1 MGKRV
6 HVDILFTA
14 TTITVLLQI
23 LFQTGGQIGIKAMPG
38 IFSPPGFFLIFYS
51 TVCTRGTTY
60 KSCIWIRNYRNNL
73 FRKKAMPLCCKE
85 ELSLFDFFV
94 IRKLKFDLFLRR
106 SCARDACVPCAKGL
120 SRDTRVK
127 ASIEAL
133 EEHVRTARCP
143 GRGSRA
149 HLTAA

>member
-1 MGKRV
+1 MVRPTNPAYGYETTETIFLEKKPCLCAAKRSF
-6 HVDILFTA
+6 L
-14 TTITVLLQI
+14 
-23 LFQTGGQIGIKAMPG
+23 
-38 IFSPPGFFLIFYS
+38 FLI
-51 TVCTRGTTY
+51 
-60 KSCIWIRNYRNNL
+60 
-73 FRKKAMPLCCKE
+73 
-85 ELSLFDFFV
+85 FFV